1 MNDLISRQSAT
12 KLFEN
17 MVSDATSHGISP
29 LRLSPDYVISGIEA
43 LPSAQQWIP
52 CSERLPEND
61 DVVLIYDGREI
72 MTGYYVSKWN
82 WGGLN
87 NSRWYSKD
95 LRYENNIDIIAW
107 MPLPEP
113 YKEK

>member
-1 MNDLISRQSAT
+1 MSDLISRQAAT

-52 CSERLPEND
+52 CSERLPQTGTNVLVSYKDND
-61 DVVLIYDGREI
+61 EPIGVIYGARPYLWEGD
-72 MTGYYVSKWN
+72 TYTP
-82 WGGLN
+82 
-87 NSRWYSKD
+87 
-95 LRYENNIDIIAW
+95 IAW